1 MSLFQQQLEYFFDTM
16 TRPEGVIGLLVMISI
31 LIAHFASK
39 ELKWWIM
46 ALVLWLSSLAF
57 QINVGEAQPV
67 PLAPPLQ
74 QIRVNARPL
83 CLAMTFTLLIPTFMA
98 ARGWRYHRV
107 GGGIL
112 ALFIFQCLLAIRIS
126 MSDISSRGE
135 LGIVVFL
142 MVFLTF
148 GVGLGKWLQDWTDA
162 RKAVRIIV
170 VAGLLFMAGTA
181 YQLLMNRTSIIR
193 QGRLTGT
200 AGNAQHAGTL
210 LALMLP
216 PLCYMIIRRGQRYA
230 YRVLL
235 SAATGVMI
243 VMQVWTGSRTS
254 FLMGLVGLLI
264 FFRTRI
270 GRLLG
275 VSVLTSIF
283 VIAALQI
290 YAESTATFTEMFTRG
305 DTRSHVWSAMLQ
317 HFYDHLA
324 FGQIGDTFGV
334 GESSYLALAANMGLA
349 GLIPMTIVFG
359 IVGWQLIRLQ
369 RVRKQLGEHI
379 LLADLVTAGPIAL
392 ATGAIF
398 EGYLLGIVAIAIFT
412 LYIYLS
418 LLRFLLDVAEAQQH
432 LPPPDESGHEPA
444 DQYQPGEQ
452 QYEEHQPALMGS

>member
-1 MSLFQQQLEYFFDTM
+1 MSLFQLQLEYVLDTL
-16 TRPEGVIGLLVMISI
+16 TRPEGVIGLLVVLSI

-57 QINVGEAQPV
+57 QFDIGDVHPVVLAQP
-67 PLAPPLQ
+67 LQ
-74 QIRVNARPL
+74 MFRVNARPL
-83 CLAMTFTLLIPTFMA
+83 CLAMDFTLLIPTFMA
-98 ARGWRYHRV
+98 ARGWRTHRV
-107 GGGIL
+107 GFGIL
-112 ALFIFQCLLAIRIS
+112 ALFIFQCLLAIRVAT
-126 MSDISSRGE
+126 SDVSSRGE

-142 MVFLTF
+142 LIFLTF
-148 GVGLGKWLQDWTDA
+148 GFGLGKWLQDWNDA
-162 RKAVRIIV
+162 RKAVRVIV

-210 LALMLP
+210 LAAVLP

-235 SAATGVMI
+235 AAAAGVLI

-283 VIAALQI
+283 VIAAFQI
-290 YAESTATFTEMFTRG
+290 YAESTANFTDMFVRG
-305 DTRSHVWSAMLQ
+305 DTRSHVWKSMWQLFLE
-317 HFYDHLA
+317 HPA

-349 GLIPMTIVFG
+349 GLIPMALVFG
-359 IVGWQLIRLQ
+359 IVGWQLFRLH

-379 LLADLVTAGPIAL
+379 LLADLVTAGLIAL

-444 DQYQPGEQ
+444 DLDQAGEH
-452 QYEEHQPALMGS
+452 YEEHQPALMGS